1 MLVMTDKMTFG
12 ARLKEVRKNKNMTQK
27 QLGKLSKIQHSSI
40 SEYESETTEP
50 SGKNLFKIAQALGV
64 SVEYLMTGKNPE
76 GFVVNGDNNFQ
87 VGHGNTS
94 YGYGSKQHTV
104 KSDEQSSEIK
114 RLNDE
119 IARLNN
125 AIMALNDEIKQEK
138 DKRLELMQTM
148 YDMKK

>member
-1 MLVMTDKMTFG
+1 MLIMTDNKSIGERIKELRKKNLMTLDVL
-12 ARLKEVRKNKNMTQK
+12 AQKSTVSKTALSNYENNK
-27 QLGKLSKIQHSSI
+27 I
-40 SEYESETTEP
+40 SP
-50 SGKNLFKIAQALGV
+50 SGLNCYKIAKVLGV
-64 SVEYLMTGKNPE
+64 SMEYILTGDASE

-119 IARLNN
+119 IMKLNN
-125 AIMALNDEIKQEK
+125 VIMALNDEIKQEK
-138 DKRLELMQTM
+138 DKRLELMEKI
-148 YDMKK
+148 YMK